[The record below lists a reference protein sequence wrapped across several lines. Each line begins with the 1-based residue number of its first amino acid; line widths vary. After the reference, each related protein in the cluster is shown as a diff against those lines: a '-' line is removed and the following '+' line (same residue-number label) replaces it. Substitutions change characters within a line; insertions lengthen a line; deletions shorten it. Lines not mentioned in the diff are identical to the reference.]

1 MHLSLYIDIVN
12 RSTYKSAQVEDCFS
26 LRGTTYMVFYKDDDG
41 ETSAIATDDEL
52 SEAID
57 FFNDGN
63 DDAPL
68 PSNSSV
74 LSGRSTRKIY
84 MPVEVIIEFDGR
96 LSDTASLDEYRDD
109 SESQL
114 SLSFNST
121 SRESDDDDVTVSSRD
136 YIAAPQL
143 SMSQRLSG
151 SSWQRISPPE
161 PMEESD
167 LEDLIAESKT
177 LSKSKIAPSTM
188 QESPEDVEDP
198 FADVDF
204 QENQDGDA
212 TSLNF
217 DPPAVN
223 DRHAAWLREQTSL
236 NSRINLNDIER
247 KFKARDSSS
256 QLGSESIDSCVAL
269 EKDKRGKYYYSYTPA
284 SSHDHQEYDG
294 YREEP
299 QAEELDMRPRPSSM
313 QLAWLASQRII
324 PEEDMQITDD
334 YEPPFPQ
341 NTTSAPSEIVTGC
354 SHCGVLLETIR
365 YVCSNCGPK
374 RPSGNTSNTGS
385 PLFSIGQSYPP
396 APLQPLLYPSASSSR
411 TLLGSSLS
419 LAGCS
424 RDRPLPALPLN
435 NGYELCSEC
444 VQSYGLYHAIE
455 GSRDPES
462 PPASGAS
469 TSSLIEL
476 QNLSI
481 LHRSA
486 PQKGKLRHAF
496 REQMWEGNKWIDL
509 RTYMPISRKAI
520 YDPLWQNKTRAAF
533 AYVLCVPTKQIRKD
547 TNARSASRFTCVNHV
562 IGIRLQAHIN

>member
-1 MHLSLYIDIVN
+1 
-12 RSTYKSAQVEDCFS
+12 
-26 LRGTTYMVFYKDDDG
+26 MVSYKDDDG
-41 ETSAIATDDEL
+41 EISTIATDDEL

-63 DDAPL
+63 DDAPP

-84 MPVEVIIEFDGR
+84 MPVEVNIEFDGR
-96 LSDTASLDEYRDD
+96 LSDTASLDDYRDD

-121 SRESDDDDVTVSSRD
+121 GRELDDDDVTVSSRD
-136 YIAAPQL
+136 YIATTRL
-143 SMSQRLSG
+143 SMSQRLSA
-151 SSWQRISPPE
+151 SSWQVVSPPE
-161 PMEESD
+161 PMEEGV
-167 LEDLIAESKT
+167 LEDLASSSKT
-177 LSKSKIAPSTM
+177 RSVSEIAPSAM

-198 FADVDF
+198 FADVDLQDN
-204 QENQDGDA
+204 QEGDA
-212 TSLNF
+212 TGLNF

-236 NSRINLNDIER
+236 NSRINLNVIER
-247 KFKARDSSS
+247 KFKTRDSSS
-256 QLGSESIDSCVAL
+256 QFGSESIDSYFAL

-324 PEEDMQITDD
+324 PEEDIQITDD
-334 YEPPFPQ
+334 YEPPFRQ

-374 RPSGNTSNTGS
+374 RPSGNTSS
-385 PLFSIGQSYPP
+385 SLFSISQSYPP
-396 APLQPLLYPSASSSR
+396 APVHPSLHPSASSSR
-411 TLLGSSLS
+411 TLVGSSLS
-419 LAGCS
+419 FAGCS
-424 RDRPLPALPLN
+424 RDRPLPPLPVN

-455 GSRDPES
+455 SSRDPES

-509 RTYMPISRKAI
+509 RTYMPISRKTI
-520 YDPLWQNKTRAAF
+520 YDPPAEQDESSVR
-533 AYVLCVPTKQIRKD
+533 VCSMC
-547 TNARSASRFTCVNHV
+547 TNETDKKRYKCAVCLKIYMCQSCYRYQTSSPC
-562 IGIRLQAHIN
+562 

>member
-1 MHLSLYIDIVN
+1 
-12 RSTYKSAQVEDCFS
+12 
-26 LRGTTYMVFYKDDDG
+26 MVSYKDDDG
-41 ETSAIATDDEL
+41 EISIISTDDEL

-74 LSGRSTRKIY
+74 VSGRSTRKIY
-84 MPVEVIIEFDGR
+84 MPVEVNIEFDGR

-114 SLSFNST
+114 SLSFSST
-121 SRESDDDDVTVSSRD
+121 GRELDDDDITVSSRD

-143 SMSQRLSG
+143 STSQRLSG
-151 SSWQRISPPE
+151 AGWQLVSHPE
-161 PMEESD
+161 PIEEGVLGDLASSSETFPESQMAPIAMEESS
-167 LEDLIAESKT
+167 EDI
-177 LSKSKIAPSTM
+177 
-188 QESPEDVEDP
+188 EDS
-198 FADVDF
+198 FADVDL
-204 QENQDGDA
+204 QENQEEDA

-236 NSRINLNDIER
+236 NSRINLNVIER
-247 KFKARDSSS
+247 KFKVRDSSS
-256 QLGSESIDSCVAL
+256 QLGSESIDSYFAL
-269 EKDKRGKYYYSYTPA
+269 EKDQRGKYYYSYAPA
-284 SSHDHQEYDG
+284 SSHDHREYDG
-294 YREEP
+294 YREEV

-313 QLAWLASQRII
+313 QMAWLASQRIV
-324 PEEDMQITDD
+324 PEEQMEIIDD

-341 NTTSAPSEIVTGC
+341 NTTSAPTEIVTEC

-365 YVCSNCGPK
+365 YVCSACGPK
-374 RPSGNTSNTGS
+374 RPGDNASNTGS
-385 PLFSIGQSYPP
+385 SPFSTRHSYPP
-396 APLQPLLYPSASSSR
+396 ALVPPSMYPSASSSR
-411 TLLGSSLS
+411 TLVGSSLS
-419 LAGCS
+419 LGGPG
-424 RDRPLPALPLN
+424 RERPLPPLPLN

-455 GSRDPES
+455 SSRDPES

-509 RTYMPISRKAI
+509 RT
-520 YDPLWQNKTRAAF
+520 
-533 AYVLCVPTKQIRKD
+533 
-547 TNARSASRFTCVNHV
+547 
-562 IGIRLQAHIN
+562 